1 MKIFI
6 SLILSTVL
14 LLATSACESSSEE
27 AAKQNQS
34 QPETSSK
41 TDSGSKSDESSTSK
55 TSKNTINGSDTDHS
69 SGSTNS
75 SKTNSSNEK
84 EEVFYGQWQ
93 INKVIAYGP
102 AGTYSSDDVTKLMG
116 KQLTFS
122 NNSATRFGDK
132 MEDMDET
139 VSDPVYKKTEIT
151 KNEFAT
157 NYRVT
162 FEQLGIDG
170 ATVTEVDATSTQG
183 IGTIFFLT
191 TDKNKLILF
200 GGGTFFELAKSD
212 EPTQNQLTSEEINQN
227 EAVSLVEDYLS
238 DKNEL
243 VQDENHFVQFEE
255 MYHDYYMVRYS
266 TLVSGHSSTN
276 GRYAVDI
283 KNGEVIEI
291 TAATDLNELK

>member
-6 SLILSTVL
+6 SIILSAVL
-14 LLATSACESSSEE
+14 LLAMSACESSSEE
-27 AAKQNQS
+27 AAKQSQS

-41 TDSGSKSDESSTSK
+41 KDSGSKSDESSTSN
-55 TSKNTINGSDTDHS
+55 TAKNTINGSNSAHS
-69 SGSTNS
+69 SGSTDS
-75 SKTNSSNEK
+75 AKTNSSNEK

-102 AGTYSSDDVTKLMG
+102 AGTYSSDDVKNLIG

-122 NNSATRFGDK
+122 KDSATSFGDK
-132 MEDMDET
+132 IEDMDES
-139 VSDPVYKKTEIT
+139 VSEPIYKKTEVA
-151 KNEFAT
+151 KNEFT
-157 NYRVT
+157 SNYRVT

-170 ATVTEVDATSTQG
+170 DTVTEVDATSTQG
-183 IGTIFFLT
+183 IGTVIFI

-212 EPTQNQLTSEEINQN
+212 EPAQNQLTSDEINQN

-238 DKNEL
+238 NKNEL

-283 KNGEVIEI
+283 KNGNVIEI
-291 TAATDLNELK
+291 TDAADLDELK